1 MFDYFTNMYKYYF
14 TIKNDT
20 HEAHIVHN
28 THSLNVNKQ
37 PIKYEQEFKKN
48 DGYKNINSNKLLDVV
63 FYPVDI

>member
-1 MFDYFTNMYKYYF
+1 MYKYYF
-14 TIKNDT
+14 TINNDT
-20 HEAHIVHN
+20 HEAQIVHN